1 MHPAWWMQPLI
12 RQMRLS
18 GGGKEEE
25 EEERRRG
32 GKNFGGQWKLSGS
45 SGGCPV
51 QTQNLGLTGL
61 GKR

>member
-18 GGGKEEE
+18 GGKDEE

-32 GKNFGGQWKLSGS
+32 ENRGEWNLSGS

-51 QTQNLGLTGL
+51 QTQYFELT
-61 GKR
+61 